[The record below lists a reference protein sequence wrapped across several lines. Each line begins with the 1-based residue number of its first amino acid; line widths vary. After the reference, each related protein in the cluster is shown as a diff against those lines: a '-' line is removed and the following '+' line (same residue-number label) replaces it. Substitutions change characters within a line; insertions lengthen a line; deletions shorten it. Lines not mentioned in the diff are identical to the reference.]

1 MFALIAASEKMFIFA
16 QQAAS
21 GNMFMFAPLAAS
33 GKMFAHICYVL
44 QVVSGMMLI
53 RNVNVKLQQYKI
65 QNREDPKESS
75 KTIQF

>member
-33 GKMFAHICYVL
+33 GKMFAHISYVL
-44 QVVSGMMLI
+44 QVVSGKMFI

-65 QNREDPKESS
+65 QN
-75 KTIQF
+75 